1 MQSNALCKYHRHI
14 SSWYMTLMGTL
25 NKLILKI
32 LRSLFSRM
40 FIFSLFQFHG
50 AVFNLK
56 LIWQGLKNFNKTA
69 RELISRLQK
78 IDGENYPEVLWMFG
92 FPFYVMLIFFLNYA
106 LYWTKNVSMCECR
119 PWIVCSSLMPVLDL
133 ECCGTL

>member
-1 MQSNALCKYHRHI
+1 
-14 SSWYMTLMGTL
+14 
-25 NKLILKI
+25 
-32 LRSLFSRM
+32 M

-69 RELISRLQK
+69 RELISCLQK

-92 FPFYVMLIFFLNYA
+92 FQFYVMLVFFLTTHYTEPNM
-106 LYWTKNVSMCECR
+106 W
-119 PWIVCSSLMPVLDL
+119 VCVNADL
-133 ECCGTL
+133 ESYVHH